1 MRTITTIFALLTLG
15 ISQVYAADTGEHT
28 QGKAVF
34 DKWCGIC
41 HAPANPAS
49 GGGTE
54 TLALLYAGTD
64 IPAELENRTDMSP
77 EFIRE
82 TVRWGRLNMPNFRK
96 TEISNNQLDALIA
109 YLTRNN
115 R

>member
-1 MRTITTIFALLTLG
+1 MRTITVILTLFTLSL
-15 ISQVYAADTGEHT
+15 SQANAADVADHT
-28 QGKAVF
+28 EGKAVF

-54 TLALLYAGTD
+54 TLALIYAGTD
-64 IPAELENRTDMSP
+64 IPAELENRTNMTS
-77 EFIRE
+77 EFVSDI
-82 TVRWGRLNMPNFRK
+82 VRRGRLNMPNFRK
-96 TEISNNQLDALIA
+96 TEISDTQLDALVA